1 MLPAPRLDDRGF
13 QDLVDDARR
22 RIRRTCPTWS
32 EHNISDPGITLVET
46 FAMMLDQLIYRLN
59 RVPDRHYVK
68 FLELLGLEL
77 RPPGAAQG
85 EVTFWLSAPQPQTI
99 RVREGIEVST
109 DRTDLEEPVVF
120 STAEP
125 LDIVPCTLQSGQVAT
140 VSAGGIPVD
149 RSNPTTGAGF
159 PCFSAMP
166 TPGDALLIGLDKAV
180 PRCAVLLRI
189 VCQVSGV
196 GVDPTD
202 PPYVWEAWTE
212 PGGWKPCEVDRD
224 ETKAFNQP
232 GDVILHVPKGHTLA
246 SPETLAGTRRGWLR
260 CRLLEPSPGQDTYSE
275 SPLINSITAATK
287 GGTIPIV
294 HARVIRDE
302 VVGVSDGT
310 PAQRLPLKN
319 RPVLPWAGTTLSVVR
334 DGAATEWHPVEN
346 FAFEKQD
353 SQSFHIDAVDGEV
366 VFGPAVREADGSLTQ
381 YGRIPPKGATL
392 KMTAYRTGGGPAG
405 NVRKGAIH
413 VLKTSVPYV
422 SRVENRRAAAGG
434 APAETIE
441 DAKTRGPLL
450 IRSRGRAVTAEDF
463 EELAREAAPGIARVH
478 CLTPSSPAE
487 AGLIRLLV
495 VPNVSSDALG
505 AVRREDL
512 DLSDD
517 TKARIKAYL
526 DERKLAGTHVR
537 VKAPAYQ
544 GLTIVATLAALPGYR
559 RDHLRDD
566 VLRALNRLLHPLTGG
581 PDGTGWPI
589 GRPVQ
594 RHELAAALAWTPGVD
609 MSREVVLDLYPA
621 DTTTGA
627 RGDRVD
633 KLLLNP
639 DALVLSHRHKVQ
651 VS

>member
-22 RIRRTCPTWS
+22 HIRRTCPAWS

-85 EVTFWLSAPQPQTI
+85 EVTFWLSAPQPQTV

-109 DRTDLEEPVVF
+109 DRTDLEDPVVF

-125 LDIVPCTLQSGQVAT
+125 LDIIPCTLDPGQVAT

-149 RSNPTTGAGF
+149 QNNPTTGAGF
-159 PCFSAMP
+159 PCFSKMP
-166 TPGDALLIGLDKAV
+166 TPGDALLIGLNTAV

-212 PGGWKPCEVDRD
+212 PGGWRPCEVDRD
-224 ETKAFNQP
+224 ETQAFNQP
-232 GDVILHVPKGHTLA
+232 GDVVLHVPKGHTLA
-246 SPETLAGTRRGWLR
+246 SPDNLSGTRRGWLR

-294 HARVIRDE
+294 QARVIRDE
-302 VVGVSDGT
+302 VLGVSDGT
-310 PAQRLPLKN
+310 PAQRFSLKN
-319 RPVLPWAGTTLSVVR
+319 RPVLPWTGTALSVIR
-334 DGAATEWHPVEN
+334 GEDATGWHAVEN
-346 FAFEKQD
+346 FALENKD
-353 SQSFHIDAVDGEV
+353 SPSFHIDTVAGDV
-366 VFGPAVREADGSLTQ
+366 VFGPAVREADGTLTQ
-381 YGRIPPKGATL
+381 YGQIPPKGATL

-405 NVRKGAIH
+405 NVRTGAVH

-422 SRVENRRAAAGG
+422 SKVENRRAAAGG
-434 APAETIE
+434 ASAETIE

-478 CLTPSSPAE
+478 CLTPSGPGE
-487 AGLIRLLV
+487 AGIVRLLV
-495 VPNVSSDALG
+495 VPHVSSDALG

-512 DLSDD
+512 DLSED

-526 DERKLAGTHVR
+526 DERKLAGTQVR
-537 VKAPAYQ
+537 VKEPAYQ
-544 GLTIVATLAALPGYR
+544 GLTVRAALTALPGYR
-559 RDHLRDD
+559 RDLLRDD
-566 VLRALNRLLHPLTGG
+566 VLRSLNRVLHPLTGG
-581 PDGTGWPI
+581 PDKTGWPI

-609 MSREVVLDLYPA
+609 MSREVTLDLYPA
-621 DTTTGA
+621 DTATGA

-633 KLLLNP
+633 TLLLNP

-651 VS
+651 VD